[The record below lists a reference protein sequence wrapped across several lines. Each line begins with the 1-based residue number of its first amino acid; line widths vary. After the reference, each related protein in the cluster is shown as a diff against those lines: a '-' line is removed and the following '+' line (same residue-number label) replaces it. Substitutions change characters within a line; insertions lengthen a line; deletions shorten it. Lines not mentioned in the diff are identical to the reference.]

1 MRTRTGTLAL
11 LALIG
16 CARASRHPTRTFNI
30 TDFTVPPL
38 VYAGQADVQISCL
51 YEGNFTML
59 QFFKGTNEIFR
70 FKPSIWPAIRSYPVP
85 GVGSVSTDHCGSSS
99 CHIQLSNLTERA
111 TGLYRCDLEH
121 DTPPHLYTTRSANMT
136 VQAAPRRMPFIDGF
150 ASEYGEG
157 EDMQAVCRIEPG
169 SMVKWF
175 VNGHILI
182 PLYGLRTFKYKS
194 TRSMFLGEPPVMKLQ
209 CLEERGFTTLGSKI
223 VEARWT
229 ERCTNRTTDNEESKM
244 RKLAGSDCHKRTE
257 QAYSSDEDAG
267 IDMTLDNCS
276 EGSLQSDIKSNHD
289 EPETDIQEKLE
300 EKVLELIDAL
310 GARANAAR
318 ATALVS
324 LRAALQRRYL
334 AGVLCSHRATLAD
347 HVSKA
352 LRRGRDAEK
361 KAAAALAPLL
371 ALQIG
376 EEGAEEFVNEV
387 RPALAAAAVRMA
399 AGGALAVA
407 HERVTDE
414 AEDAEVSAAVE
425 AVLPRLDQLSRDSH
439 KYRAK
444 RDRKI
449 QRATFRDI
457 LKYFE

>member
-1 MRTRTGTLAL
+1 
-11 LALIG
+11 
-16 CARASRHPTRTFNI
+16 
-30 TDFTVPPL
+30 
-38 VYAGQADVQISCL
+38 
-51 YEGNFTML
+51 
-59 QFFKGTNEIFR
+59 
-70 FKPSIWPAIRSYPVP
+70 
-85 GVGSVSTDHCGSSS
+85 
-99 CHIQLSNLTERA
+99 
-111 TGLYRCDLEH
+111 
-121 DTPPHLYTTRSANMT
+121 
-136 VQAAPRRMPFIDGF
+136 
-150 ASEYGEG
+150 
-157 EDMQAVCRIEPG
+157 
-169 SMVKWF
+169 
-175 VNGHILI
+175 
-182 PLYGLRTFKYKS
+182 
-194 TRSMFLGEPPVMKLQ
+194 
-209 CLEERGFTTLGSKI
+209 
-223 VEARWT
+223 
-229 ERCTNRTTDNEESKM
+229 
-244 RKLAGSDCHKRTE
+244 
-257 QAYSSDEDAG
+257 
-267 IDMTLDNCS
+267 
-276 EGSLQSDIKSNHD
+276 
-289 EPETDIQEKLE
+289 
-300 EKVLELIDAL
+300 
-310 GARANAAR
+310 ANAAR

-387 RPALAAAAVRMA
+387 RPALAAAAICSSLAVLCYLLEEDLSEILEVMRMYETIFSGSYLKVRMA

-457 LKYFE
+457 LKYFESEDRPRRDQLSRDSHKYRAKRDRKIQRATFRDILKYF